1 MMALESPVNYISDLV
16 STNPVAADPKSEGDD
31 HIRNIKTAIKASF
44 PNVSGAVTPTHTE
57 LNYVDGVT
65 SAIQTQIDTKAPIA
79 SPTFTGTPSGP
90 TAATGTSS
98 TQLATTEFVA
108 NTSFTTNLP
117 AQTGN
122 SGKRLKTNGT
132 NASWDW
138 SGIRIANIAGET
150 LTAAGDYHAFMAN
163 AAYTLPALTGTSSF
177 GLVFPTNASAVPT
190 SVTLSDNWTLATG
203 AVAGTLRVITPVNTE
218 SARGLWLGLTMNPPT
233 LATLSAAASVVFIGS
248 AQIDTNLV
256 VVLYRTANGS
266 TGTVYAAALNTNTN
280 TWGAQATVGTWS
292 GSTNAAYSA
301 IFADSTSSFVV
312 GFHKETG
319 AGARY
324 AVYACSINTGTLAI
338 TVGSIAASLPTSTAS
353 NPNQPLIKLANGLY
367 AFTVINATDLY
378 AVSVSGT
385 AATCGTGVASGT
397 VGTDGASIRRVSNTE
412 FLAAYPATGGGT
424 STTRALSVR
433 VCSVSG
439 TTITANTAA
448 AGGNICFDD
457 VRLLKAYTEGSSYIV
472 CCRDGT
478 TATTGNYYGVTVSGT
493 TATLGALSAQANNL
507 PTAFDDST
515 YIYPPAEPIIK
526 YNSTTMLFGHLA
538 AGPFAITI
546 SGSTLTVGSSGG
558 PATTVNFLKDTST
571 QSLFYAVGASNYDKL
586 SVSGTTITS
595 SWQVAAT
602 PSIIASDSVNDKTV
616 TYSSTVYAWTLPTM
630 AGAITAD
637 KWLRLSGSNYIY
649 CGAVTA

>member
-65 SAIQTQIDTKAPIA
+65 SAIQTQIDTKAPVA
-79 SPTFTGTPSGP
+79 SPTFTGTPAGP
-90 TAATGTSS
+90 TATTGTST

-150 LTAAGDYHAFMAN
+150 LTDAGSYHAIIAN
-163 AAYTLPALTGTSSF
+163 AAYTLPTLTNTSVF
-177 GLVFPTNASAVPT
+177 GLVFPNNASAVPT
-190 SVTLSDNWTLATG
+190 SVTLSDNWTLTTG

-256 VVLYRTANGS
+256 VVLYRTANGT
-266 TGTVYAAALNTNTN
+266 TGTVYAAVLNTSTN
-280 TWGAQATVGTWS
+280 QWGAQATVGTWS
-292 GSTNAAYSA
+292 NSANAAYSA

-312 GFHKETG
+312 GFQA
-319 AGARY
+319 AGSGSGRY
-324 AVYACSINTGTLAI
+324 EVHACSINTGTLAI
-338 TVGSIAASLPTSTAS
+338 TVGANATGLSAITVD
-353 NPNQPLIKLANGLY
+353 PNQPLIKLANGLY
-367 AFTVINATDLY
+367 AFTVISATDLY
-378 AVSVSGT
+378 AISVSGT
-385 AATCGTGVASGT
+385 TSTAGTGVASGS
-397 VGTDGASIRRVSNTE
+397 VANGAKIRRVSNTE
-412 FLAAYPATGGGT
+412 FLAVYAATGGGT
-424 STTRALSVR
+424 AATRSLSVR

-439 TTITANTAA
+439 TTITTNTAA
-448 AGGNICFDD
+448 AGGNICADD
-457 VRLLKAYTEGSSYIV
+457 LRLLKAYTEGSSYIV
-472 CCRDGT
+472 CCKDGT

-493 TATLGALSAQANNL
+493 AATLGSLSAQANNL
-507 PTAFDDST
+507 PVNFNDST
-515 YIYPPAEPIIK
+515 YIFPPAEPIIK

-571 QSLFYAVGASNYDKL
+571 QSIFYAVGASNYDKL

-616 TYSSTVYAWTLPTM
+616 TYSSTVYAWTLPAM

>member
-79 SPTFTGTPSGP
+79 SPTFTGTPAGP
-90 TAATGTSS
+90 TATTGTSS

-138 SGIRIANIAGET
+138 SGIKIANIAGET
-150 LTAAGDYHAFMAN
+150 LTDAGSYYAIMAN
-163 AAYTLPALTGTSSF
+163 AVYTLPALTGTSSF

-248 AQIDTNLV
+248 AQVDTNLV
-256 VVLYRTANGS
+256 VVLYRTANNT

-292 GSTNAAYSA
+292 NGTNASYSA

-312 GFHKETG
+312 YFHKANTTL
-319 AGARY
+319 AF
-324 AVYACSINTGTLAI
+324 YACSINTGTLAI
-338 TVGSIAASLPTSTAS
+338 TVGSIATGLPSL
-353 NPNQPLIKLANGLY
+353 NPNQPLIKLTNGLY

-385 AATCGTGVASGT
+385 TATCGTGVASGT
-397 VGTDGASIRRVSNTE
+397 VAGGAKIRRVSNTE
-412 FLAAYPATGGGT
+412 FLAVYAATGGGT
-424 STTRALSVR
+424 SATRALSAR

-439 TTITANTAA
+439 TTITPQTAS
-448 AGGNICFDD
+448 AGSNIYADD
-457 VRLLKAYTEGSSYIV
+457 VRLLKAYTEGSSYIL
-472 CCRDGT
+472 CCKDGT
-478 TATTGNYYGVTVSGT
+478 TATTGNYHGVTVSGT
-493 TATLGALSAQANNL
+493 ATTLGAISAQANNL

-515 YIYPPAEPIIK
+515 YIFPPAEPIIK

-649 CGAVTA
+649 CGAVTV